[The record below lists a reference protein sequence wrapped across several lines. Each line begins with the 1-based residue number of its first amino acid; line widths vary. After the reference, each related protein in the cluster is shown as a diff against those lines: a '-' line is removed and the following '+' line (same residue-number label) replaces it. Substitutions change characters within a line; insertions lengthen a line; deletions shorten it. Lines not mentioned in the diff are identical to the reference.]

1 MRKINKLLVVS
12 LVVLAMFLNITSVFA
27 TISAGYSTPSVTPPS
42 RVHPRVLFT
51 ASDIQGI
58 KAVIAGEN
66 DENSSARTWFRR
78 RVDNR
83 AEDLNKEGSN
93 DNAGGD
99 CSDSDQGWNV
109 SMLSNIEAK
118 ALAYALGETVHYS
131 VWASNTEL
139 YPEGY
144 RETTPEVA
152 GQLAIEYLLTYLD
165 TCDLTKISSASDR
178 TRPAAQIML
187 IAAEVYDWCYP
198 LLSSA
203 QKTTIIN
210 KVETKLASKTEMGWP
225 PTNQGSV
232 VGHGAES
239 QLLQG
244 MLAFAIATYDERP
257 DIWNVVGG
265 RFYQQFVPVRN
276 RYLKAGYNLQGSEY
290 GNFRSMWDLWSYLL
304 ITGMGASSPYDSD
317 ATAGLKELAYQQVYS
332 TRPDGQNFR
341 DGDDPDDDKY
351 DSLFDSYVRYVNPM
365 VDSAINSD
373 PYLKTHFIEHR
384 GEYYNS
390 ALLQIVVSGKYNT
403 TSIQAKSLK
412 NLPYTHYFK
421 APANV
426 MFTRTGWNVGPN
438 SADAAATIKFPTDF
452 VGNHQHYDAGSFQL
466 YYKGILASDSGIY
479 QGANTS
485 NSSGGS
491 GYESSHRKY
500 YAVQTVAHNNV
511 LIANSNQNNYYSITN
526 EPETLSDVKKDC
538 VASVDSYSVDQ
549 TNPNKPN
556 YSYIKGDLKNAYSNV
571 DGYKRYFMFL
581 DLKRDDVPAAL
592 IVYDYINASG
602 KNKRWLLHGQQQ
614 PTTSDGR
621 TVFTNTASDESGSYN
636 GKMTVDTLL
645 PTSPSISL
653 VGGSGNYSKA
663 ANGTNYETAETGK
676 VTEEGNTYRM
686 EISGSGSQFLNVMQ
700 VSDADKNNYLPV
712 ARIGGS
718 YVAGVQI
725 ADRVVTF
732 NKDGAIFTGDFSFE
746 VPSAGTCEFTVCDV
760 KRGAWKVSTDSS
772 FATYD
777 IVGTTDDSNSNVLH
791 FTKTV
796 SHQTLYFQLVN
807 GGGGFS
813 GSGIS
818 PAERTLG
825 TPTTYDFATI
835 YTRQVGGERVEYTT
849 KTDAIFEDGQPLVA
863 VNDIAEIL
871 DANLSVSGNTAT
883 FTKDGKTCSFTVG
896 SATINKNGDVIDKS
910 EEATPI
916 AYAGNIYISP
926 VSIAAYY
933 YAALQVNTSELE
945 ITFTPDA
952 ADGDM
957 SIQYSVD
964 GINYY
969 DIPDFDENTTDYEVE
984 LPRQVPVSYLR
995 IVNSLGVQYFSV
1007 SNSADDEPGQEG
1019 YGDWSNATDT
1029 AKEQYSLERFLSN
1042 GTTMD
1047 SAKVPIKNDYGTG
1060 RIYYTAPGSS
1070 EQIVYK
1076 IKFHSPQPKLT
1087 YLSTNMA
1094 DNNDGSVVHYP
1105 VYIRGGAV
1113 ANDNGTILDI
1123 KMTDPN
1129 EEKEQKGS
1137 ERTWALANVSPSL
1150 QGASM
1155 FVLPITPMMAT
1166 SRNTGS
1172 SPTEGQAPHR
1182 KWMFKFRTDC
1192 PGRVVVL
1199 MANAAGAGSG
1209 YLTDSAWHAGANNGT
1224 GINGIGTASSP
1235 VTKETGSVS
1244 GDAQYH
1250 AIAYKWIS
1258 AAYNA
1263 EDKDDNLYRT
1273 FYPGVIGSPTH
1284 NTYTKDNQKL
1294 LYSYYQDFNEDDEI
1308 VIPNPLNLIQN
1319 NEKNDIMGVFV
1330 IYEQDPTPPPTDDIQ
1345 ITYST
1350 DKSGVTAIADVT
1362 DDLTEYNVTL
1372 PDYAKYAYVRFTT
1385 PEGLDAPTSVK
1396 YCFDVDGPE
1405 DVTLLGRGTLATNS
1419 NQQIQCDIPARTD
1432 SSGNYIIPIKNEN
1445 AELYFTYTDE
1455 DGEERDYTV
1464 KFTAK
1469 QERLT
1474 EFTDNTS
1481 LDYAGVVFI
1490 GGAAAN
1496 NDNGTITETSARG
1509 NPSTIRAIG
1518 NISKELVGSSIFM
1531 LPNMGSSDFATG
1543 NTVFSF
1549 RADHDGNIVVMSDT
1563 NFAGASV
1570 YESGE
1575 EGWSRVN
1582 NTNWGKNYV
1591 SMSNKALNQ
1600 SRAYNGYSGVD
1611 YLAIS
1616 TKWHIQS
1623 YTADAT
1629 GYNLYRLDNPGVDG
1643 NTTVDNSAS
1652 NAPTAG
1658 SWYMSRAYKKHFKA
1672 GDLVEVKGWGGGG
1685 SQDMAIFVQWCESED
1700 TENVIDIKY
1709 SIDNENFAS
1718 IPDVAEGKL
1727 DYKVILPDNS
1737 KYAYVKFNIPA
1748 GVDAPSMLYTSW
1760 SVHNKDY
1767 ETGDDLIGDGAMGT
1781 NSFRQT
1787 QVPMNAQT
1795 SNGAYIVPIKSE
1807 KGVLSFMYKNRPY
1820 TLTFIAKQPRL
1831 IELNDYTGNEYG
1843 NVIYVSG
1850 AAANNDNGTVTQTSN
1865 RGTGAKNIR
1874 AIGNISEALVG
1885 SSIFM
1890 LPDIPK
1896 TNDDFFSFTAD
1907 HAGTIVVM
1915 NDTAIT
1921 NSAYSS
1927 WTQRNNGT
1935 IATNVGLGGGDNG
1948 SGRMTKSRTFNNYGN
1963 KENTPSNNGVYYYA
1977 VSTNWWCEGCSGDR
1991 WGYNAFRSYYP
2002 GVDDGTRTNSKCSD
2016 CDDVAMS
2023 TAGSWG
2029 MTYCYSKTFEAGEE
2043 VTVPGWGTDN
2053 SSPDGAIFV
2062 IWDDAEAIGAGYV
2075 VEDDQVKV
2083 GADTYSDEDKVVTVI
2098 YGEDGSVEDLAIGT
2112 ATIDV
2117 GEIDEDDTRVIGM
2130 FITDLRTFEPIFTK
2144 KADLKTLK

>member
-1 MRKINKLLVVS
+1 MKTRKNKIFVAAIIA
-12 LVVLAMFLNITSVFA
+12 LAMMLNLTSVFA
-27 TISAGYSTPSVTPPS
+27 AISTSYSTPSVNPPS
-42 RVHPRVLFT
+42 GVHPRVLFT
-51 ASDIQGI
+51 ASDIAGI

-66 DENSSARTWFRR
+66 DENSSSRTWFRR

-83 AEDLNKEGSN
+83 AEDNS

-99 CSDSDQGWNV
+99 CSESTEGWNV

-118 ALAYALGETVHYS
+118 ALAYVLGETVYYS
-131 VWASNTEL
+131 VHEDN
-139 YPEGY
+139 
-144 RETTPEVA
+144 RETTPETA
-152 GQLAIEYLLTYLD
+152 GALAVQYLLQYLN
-165 TCDLTKISSASDR
+165 TCDLTKISSASNR

-187 IAAEVYDWCYP
+187 ITAEVYDWCYP
-198 LLSSA
+198 LLTTE
-203 QKTTIIN
+203 QKNTIIN
-210 KVETKLASKTEMGWP
+210 LVETKLANKTEMGWP
-225 PTNQGSV
+225 PINQGAV

-257 DIWNVVGG
+257 DIWRAVGG
-265 RFYQQFVPVRN
+265 RFYQEFVPVRN
-276 RYLKAGYNLQGSEY
+276 RYLKSSYNLQGSEY

-304 ITGMGASSPYDSD
+304 ITGMGAASPYDAD

-351 DSLFDSYVRYVNPM
+351 DELFSSYVRYVNPM
-365 VDSAINSD
+365 VDSAINAD

-403 TSIQAKSLK
+403 TSLKAKSLK
-412 NLPYTHYFK
+412 NLPNTRYFQ

-426 MFTRTGWNVGPN
+426 FFTRTGWNVGPT
-438 SADAAATIKFPTDF
+438 SADVAATIKFPTDF

-491 GYESSHRKY
+491 GYESPHRKY

-511 LIANSNQNNYYSITN
+511 LIGNANQKNYYGITSN
-526 EPETLSDVKKDC
+526 EPATLSEVQKDC
-538 VASVDSYSVDQ
+538 VASVDSYDVDQ
-549 TNPNKPN
+549 TNPNKPS
-556 YSYIKGDLKNAYSNV
+556 YSYIKGDLKNAYSSV
-571 DGYKRYFMFL
+571 SGYKRYFMFL

-602 KNKRWLLHGQQQ
+602 TKRWLLHGQQQ
-614 PTTSDGR
+614 PTTSNGQ

-645 PTSPSISL
+645 PTSPSISI
-653 VGGSGNYSKA
+653 VGGANNYSKA

-686 EISGSGSQFLNVMQ
+686 EISSSGSQFLNVIQ
-700 VSDADKNNYLPV
+700 VSDADKNNYLSV
-712 ARIGGS
+712 GRIGGS

-732 NKDGAIFTGDFSFE
+732 NKDGAIFTSDFNFE
-746 VPSAGTCEFTVCDV
+746 VPSGGTHEFTVCDV

-777 IVGTTDDSNSNVLH
+777 IVGTTDDSNGNVLH
-791 FTKTV
+791 FTKQV
-796 SHQTLYFQLVN
+796 SSHQTLYFQLVN
-807 GGGGFS
+807 GSGGFS
-813 GSGIS
+813 GSGLS

-825 TPTTYDFATI
+825 TPTLYDFATI
-835 YTRQVGGERVEYTT
+835 YTKVLGESERTEFTT
-849 KTDAIFEDGQPLVA
+849 RNDAIFDSNGKPMVA
-863 VNDIAEIL
+863 AADIAEIL
-871 DANLSVSGNTAT
+871 DANLSISGNTAT
-883 FTKDGKTCSFTVG
+883 FTKDGKTCSFTIG
-896 SATINKNGDVIDKS
+896 SATMNKGGDIVDKS
-910 EEATPI
+910 EEATPAWI
-916 AYAGNIYISP
+916 NGTFYISP
-926 VSIAAYY
+926 ISISAYY
-933 YAALQVNTSELE
+933 YAALQISEDE

-957 SIQYSVD
+957 RIEYSED
-964 GINYY
+964 GINYEEL
-969 DIPDFDENTTDYEVE
+969 PDFDENTTDYDVD
-984 LPRQVPVSYLR
+984 LPRQITAPYIR
-995 IVNSLGVQYFSV
+995 IVNSLGAQYFSV
-1007 SNSADDEPGQEG
+1007 SNSAEDEPGQDG
-1019 YGDWSNATDT
+1019 KGDWSNATD
-1029 AKEQYSLERFLSN
+1029 ASKEQYSLERFLSN
-1042 GTTMD
+1042 GNTME
-1047 SAKVPIKNDYGTG
+1047 SARVPIKNDYGTA

-1070 EQIVYK
+1070 EQTVYTV
-1076 IKFHSPQPKLT
+1076 KFHSAQPKLT

-1094 DNNDGSVVHYP
+1094 DNVSGSIVHDP
-1105 VYIRGGAV
+1105 VYIRGAAV
-1113 ANDNGTILDI
+1113 WNDNGTILDTKI
-1123 KMTDPN
+1123 GEN
-1129 EEKEQKGS
+1129 NG
-1137 ERTWALANVSPSL
+1137 RTWAMANVSPSL

-1155 FVLPITPMMAT
+1155 FMLPITPMMAT

-1172 SPTEGQAPHR
+1172 SPDEGTAPFR
-1182 KWMFKFRTDC
+1182 KWMFKFKTDC

-1199 MANAAGAGSG
+1199 MANAAGEGSG
-1209 YLTDSAWHAGANNGT
+1209 YLTDASWHAGTNNGQ
-1224 GINGIGTASSP
+1224 GINGVGTTSSV
-1235 VTKETGSVS
+1235 VTKETLNPS

-1258 AAYNA
+1258 AAYTA
-1263 EDKDDNLYRT
+1263 EDKDENLYRT
-1273 FYPGVIGSPTH
+1273 YYPGVVSAPTH

-1294 LYSYYQDFNEDDEI
+1294 TYSYYKDFDEGDEI

-1330 IYEQDPTPPPTDDIQ
+1330 IYEDDPTPPPAEDIQ
-1345 ITYST
+1345 ITYT
-1350 DKSGVTAIADVT
+1350 TGKGGYRTVSGVKDNK
-1362 DDLTEYNVTL
+1362 TEYSVTL
-1372 PDYAKYAYVRFTT
+1372 PDYSKYAYVSLAV
-1385 PEGLDAPTSVK
+1385 PEGQEAPTAVTYSNEFHGVEGSSL
-1396 YCFDVDGPE
+1396 VGTDGA
-1405 DVTLLGRGTLATNS
+1405 LATNS
-1419 NQQIQCDIPARTD
+1419 NQQAQCWIPARTD
-1432 SSGNYIIPIKNEN
+1432 SSGNYIVPIKNEN
-1445 AELYFTYTDE
+1445 AELHFTYEDE
-1455 DGEERDYTV
+1455 EGTSRDYTV
-1464 KFTAK
+1464 SFTAK

-1531 LPNMGSSDFATG
+1531 LPNMGSSDYATG

-1549 RADHDGNIVVMSDT
+1549 RADHDGNVVIMSDT

-1591 SMSNKALNQ
+1591 SLSNKALNQ
-1600 SRAYNGYSGVD
+1600 SRAYNDYSGVD

-1623 YTADAT
+1623 YTAAAT
-1629 GYNLYRLDNPGVDG
+1629 GYNLYRLDDPGVDG
-1643 NTTVDNSAS
+1643 NTTVDNSAA
-1652 NAPTAG
+1652 NASTAG

-1672 GDLVEVKGWGGGG
+1672 GDLVEIKGWGGSG
-1685 SQDMAIFVQWCESED
+1685 SQDMAIFVQWCEDED

-1709 SIDNENFAS
+1709 SVDNENFAS
-1718 IPDVAEGKL
+1718 LPNVEEGKL
-1727 DYKVILPDNS
+1727 DYKVIMPDNA
-1737 KYAYVKFNIPA
+1737 KYAYVKFDVPQ
-1748 GVDAPSMLYTSW
+1748 GVDAPKMLYTSW
-1760 SVHNKDY
+1760 SVHNTDY
-1767 ETGDDLIGDGAMGT
+1767 ETGEALVGTDGAMGT

-1787 QVPMNAQT
+1787 QVPMNALE
-1795 SNGAYIVPIKSE
+1795 SNGAYVVPIKSE

-1820 TLTFIAKQPRL
+1820 TITFVAKQPR
-1831 IELNDYTGNEYG
+1831 ITELNDYTGNEYG

-1850 AAANNDNGTVTQTSN
+1850 AAANNNNGTVTITSE
-1865 RGTGAKNIR
+1865 RGTGAQKIR

-1885 SSIFM
+1885 ASIFM
-1890 LPDIPK
+1890 LPSVSA
-1896 TNDDFFSFTAD
+1896 TDDDLFSFVAD
-1907 HAGTIVVM
+1907 HGGTIVVM
-1915 NDTAIT
+1915 NDSEIT

-1935 IATNVGLGGGDNG
+1935 IATNVGLGGGDNS
-1948 SGRMTKSRTFNNYGN
+1948 SGRMTKSREFNNYGN
-1963 KENTPSNNGVYYYA
+1963 KTDPSVYYYA
-1977 VSTNWWCEGCSGDR
+1977 VSTAWYCEGCSGDR

-2002 GVDDGTRTNSKCSD
+2002 GIAEGTKTNSKCTD
-2016 CDDVAMS
+2016 CDNVNYS
-2023 TAGSWG
+2023 TAGSWA
-2029 MTYCYSKTFEAGEE
+2029 MKYCYSKTFAAGDI

-2053 SSPDGAIFV
+2053 SSPDSTIFV
-2062 IWDDAEAIGAGYV
+2062 IWDDAEAEGAAYV
-2075 VEDDQVKV
+2075 VEDGKVEV
-2083 GADTYSDEDKVVTVI
+2083 GADVYEDADKVITAI
-2098 YGEDGSVEDLAIGT
+2098 YDENGVMTDISIGT
-2112 ATIDV
+2112 ASINV
-2117 GEIDEDDTRVIGM
+2117 GEIDEDDTREIGM
-2130 FITDLRTFEPIFTK
+2130 FITNLRTLEPIFSKRTE
-2144 KADLKTLK
+2144 LKNLK